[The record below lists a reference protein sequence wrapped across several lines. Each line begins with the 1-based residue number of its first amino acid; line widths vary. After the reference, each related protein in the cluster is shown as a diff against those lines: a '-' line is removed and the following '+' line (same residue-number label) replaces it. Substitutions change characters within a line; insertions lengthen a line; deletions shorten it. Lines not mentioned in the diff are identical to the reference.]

1 MIQPDKTCIRREPI
15 YLCNLVVL
23 ERQMHGLY
31 VNLTS
36 TVRWVYQY
44 QYASGGFTYCICKDK
59 KGDKI

>member
-15 YLCNLVVL
+15 YLCTLVVL
-23 ERQMHGLY
+23 ERKMDGLY

-36 TVRWVYQY
+36 KVRWVYQY
-44 QYASGGFTYCICKDK
+44 QYDRGRFTYCICKDK